1 MTIRQAA
8 LAAGLLAVA
17 VAAPSI
23 RNGFVADDRWVIAE
37 RPLLQ
42 HPPSLAAVLQEPY
55 WPTGFGGALWR
66 PVVLASY
73 ALDYRL
79 GGSPHWFHAVNVL
92 WAGLATALLTLL
104 ACRLSDPVTGLVAG
118 LLFAVHPV
126 HVEAV
131 ANVVGRAELMAAAG
145 YATAL
150 LCALSVERRP
160 VYVIGVALGAAF
172 AIGCKE
178 LAATLPAAV
187 LLIYVGRGGGVG
199 AGVRAALRPAAAA
212 LLPILGYYVVHA
224 WVGAGILSAGGTASG
239 QERLDVAQ
247 RAWAMLPLSVEWWR
261 LLLWPAHLSAD
272 YSPGDYTVSTG
283 LTVWHLAG
291 ALVWAAAGWS
301 AWHWRKTVPGV
312 AIGIAWMIVTV
323 SPVANIVVPTE
334 LLVAERT
341 LYLPSFGIAFAL
353 ASAGMALRWPAR
365 RRIALL
371 AIVLAAGAVRSLA
384 RVSVWH
390 DDEAHFQALKRDAPH
405 SYRTLWMV
413 GKDEFQAGR
422 WGSGERLLREAIEL
436 APAIAGPRLDLARF
450 YWDAGLWRPAAEQLS
465 GATAVDS
472 GFVPAWTLLPRA
484 LLAAG
489 DTAGAR
495 VAARAALR
503 RFPDEPDVVAS
514 ATAGLAASGRPPP
527 RAAPAG
533 PGGGGAPGGGAP
545 LDVLFFE
552 QIEEFGRGLEL
563 GEAIGH
569 VRLLGEL
576 GDLAEDGEVLVRHFE
591 WRGDDQEEIVHRLVV
606 DGLEVDPFEPAA
618 EGAAQPIHHQRAAV
632 GDRDALPDARRSEGL
647 AALEHL
653 EQHPLGLLIE
663 ME

>member
-1 MTIRQAA
+1 MTARQAA

-55 WPTGFGGALWR
+55 WSTGFGGALWR

-104 ACRLSDPVTGLVAG
+104 ACRLSDPVTGCVAG

-160 VYVIGVALGAAF
+160 VYVIGVALGSAL
-172 AIGCKE
+172 AIGSKE

-187 LLIYVGRGGGVG
+187 VLSCVGRG

-212 LLPILGYYVVHA
+212 LLPILTYYVVHA
-224 WVGAGILSAGGTASG
+224 WVGAGILSAGGTAPG
-239 QERLDVAQ
+239 LERLGLAQ
-247 RAWAMLPLSVEWWR
+247 RAWAMLPLSLEWWR
-261 LLLWPAHLSAD
+261 LLLFPAHLSAD
-272 YSPGDYTVSTG
+272 YSPGDYTVSMG
-283 LTVWHLAG
+283 LTAAHLVG
-291 ALVWAAAGWS
+291 ALVWAAAGW
-301 AWHWRKTVPGV
+301 AGWHWRKTVPGI
-312 AIGIAWMIVTV
+312 AIGLAWMIVTV

-334 LLVAERT
+334 LLIAERT

-353 ASAGMALRWPAR
+353 ASLGVAWPWPAR
-365 RRIALL
+365 RRLALL
-371 AIVLAAGAVRSLA
+371 AVILTAGAARSIA
-384 RVSVWH
+384 RVPVWH
-390 DDEAHFQALKRDAPH
+390 DDEARFQALKRDAPH

-422 WGSGERLLREAIEL
+422 WGSGERLLREAIEV
-436 APAIAGPRLDLARF
+436 APAVAGPRLDLARF

-465 GATAVDS
+465 AATAVDS
-472 GFVPAWTLLPRA
+472 AFVPAWTLLPRA

-489 DTAGAR
+489 DTARAR
-495 VAARAALR
+495 VAAREALR
-503 RFPDEPDVVAS
+503 RFPDEPDVVKS
-514 ATAGLAASGRPPP
+514 ATAVLAA
-527 RAAPAG
+527 
-533 PGGGGAPGGGAP
+533 
-545 LDVLFFE
+545 
-552 QIEEFGRGLEL
+552 
-563 GEAIGH
+563 
-569 VRLLGEL
+569 
-576 GDLAEDGEVLVRHFE
+576 
-591 WRGDDQEEIVHRLVV
+591 
-606 DGLEVDPFEPAA
+606 
-618 EGAAQPIHHQRAAV
+618 
-632 GDRDALPDARRSEGL
+632 ARRR
-647 AALEHL
+647 
-653 EQHPLGLLIE
+653 
-663 ME
+663 